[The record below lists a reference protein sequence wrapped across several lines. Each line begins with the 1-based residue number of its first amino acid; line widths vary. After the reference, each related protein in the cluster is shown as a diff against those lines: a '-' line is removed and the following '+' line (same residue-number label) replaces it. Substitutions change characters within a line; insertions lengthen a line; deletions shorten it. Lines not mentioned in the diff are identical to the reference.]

1 MMDIIGLLKE
11 EDTRGSRFLSQLSK
25 KDFEFVWGAISF
37 YIERQITLQKGVHL
51 PGLGTFTFSQQNLD
65 IGHKFIRNQQ
75 PIFIVAGKLAGCLG
89 LKQDAP
95 LAAATHLPVVQL
107 NFAAVSQDSPFSRE
121 VVEGCFRE
129 TLELLYGALASQKH
143 VSLPFKG
150 VGILSFNNN
159 KVQMKFNRDFLNAM
173 SRTVRLQTGLNLR
186 ADRKVSSIPNKPQ
199 LKNSV
204 LQLNVSLS
212 HKGKAIGKDRGSLS
226 AKTHQRRNAKEVAH
240 QKESKSHQTLQPAK
254 LKAVTMTEELN
265 PNPLME
271 AMNKHIPTDPIHQ
284 KPLNIGEHFLK
295 VHPSCHTHAGQ
306 ELCHLCIQR
315 AQRNTPV
322 YLREQQEAQER
333 AQEKL
338 LLLHRH
344 RKEEQDMA
352 QEEAKLAEQRE
363 RAKQTAALNLRT
375 SEKKQKTSLPVLPRA
390 FLFLTRR
397 LTPPKWIQQHH
408 YRSDLQ
414 SQIERRQKQEALD
427 RQNSF
432 LAECLAQ
439 VQLTQETALH
449 NAQQHQQKQE
459 RIKTYKE
466 ALDVQV
472 EKTRCLE
479 TPDFLQENS
488 PFRNRCETP
497 LINAE
502 NRERAHELFETNLN
516 AATLRKNEELQRRLV
531 QLEKERRMLRHTK
544 KELIMDHI
552 NHFEKKNSIS
562 KSLEDDWRRNMKLK
576 HEREEEERRHRR
588 CAGQLLVDKLAE
600 YRRCCQCKRKT
611 SNCGQ
616 TNIWKDSHYP
626 AGTQFM
632 V

>member
-25 KDFEFVWGAISF
+25 KDFELLWDGISF
-37 YIERQITLQKGVHL
+37 HIERQMTLHKGVHL

-65 IGHKFIRNQQ
+65 IGHKLIRNQQ
-75 PIFIVAGKLAGCLG
+75 PIFIVAGNWR
-89 LKQDAP
+89 
-95 LAAATHLPVVQL
+95 ATHLPVVQL

-129 TLELLYGALASQKH
+129 MLELLYGALASQKH
-143 VSLPFKG
+143 VSLPFKR
-150 VGILSFNNN
+150 VGILSFKNN
-159 KVQMKFNRDFLNAM
+159 KVQMMFNRDFLNAV
-173 SRTVRLQTGLNLR
+173 SRTARLQTGLNLR
-186 ADRKVSSIPNKPQ
+186 ADSKVSSIPNRPQ

-212 HKGKAIGKDRGSLS
+212 HKCKANAEDRGSLP
-226 AKTHQRRNAKEVAH
+226 AKTDQRRNAKEVAH
-240 QKESKSHQTLQPAK
+240 QKESKAHQTLKPAR
-254 LKAVTMTEELN
+254 LKAEELN
-265 PNPLME
+265 PNPVME
-271 AMNKHIPTDPIHQ
+271 PMNRNIPTDSIHQ
-284 KPLNIGEHFLK
+284 KSLNIGEHLFK
-295 VHPSCHTHAGQ
+295 VDPPSHTHAGQ
-306 ELCHLCIQR
+306 GLCHLCMQR

-352 QEEAKLAEQRE
+352 LEAVKLAEQLE
-363 RAKQTAALNLRT
+363 RAKQTAALNLKT
-375 SEKKQKTSLPVLPRA
+375 SEKKQKTSLPVLPSA
-390 FLFLTRR
+390 FIFLTRR

-414 SQIERRQKQEALD
+414 SQIDRRQKQEALD

-432 LAECLAQ
+432 LTEHLDQ
-439 VQLTQETALH
+439 VQMVQKTALH
-449 NAQQHQQKQE
+449 NAQQHLQKQE
-459 RIKTYKE
+459 KIKTYKK
-466 ALDVQV
+466 ALDIQV

-479 TPDFLQENS
+479 TPEFLQQNS
-488 PFRNRCETP
+488 TFRNRCETP
-497 LINAE
+497 FINAE
-502 NRERAHELFETNLN
+502 NRERAHKLFETNLN
-516 AATLRKNEELQRRLV
+516 TATLRKKDELQRRLM
-531 QLEKERRMLRHTK
+531 QLDTERRMLRHTK
-544 KELIMDHI
+544 NELIMDHI

-562 KSLEDDWRRNMKLK
+562 KSLEDDWRRNIKLK
-576 HEREEEERRHRR
+576 HEREEEERLHRR
-588 CAGQLLVDKLAE
+588 CAGQLLVDKMAE

-616 TNIWKDSHYP
+616 TNIWKDSHYL

-632 V
+632 SSSFTPLEGEGIKWKE